1 LQVEQLADPS
11 LPVAEIVAKCPQ
23 EQLMAVYNIPAFKD
37 ADQFLQLIAAARG
50 KLGKVRCQSLVTATP
65 LSEPRTACAAR
76 LTLQW
81 IAGRTVLSV
90 DDFRCGHSR
99 AAP

>member
-1 LQVEQLADPS
+1 VNVHINSPSCPQVEQLADPS

-50 KLGKVRCQSLVTATP
+50 KLGKVC
-65 LSEPRTACAAR
+65 C
-76 LTLQW
+76 
-81 IAGRTVLSV
+81 
-90 DDFRCGHSR
+90 
-99 AAP
+99 